1 MRSLDISIIIVNW
14 NTREILRDCLNSVH
28 EQTEG
33 ISFEVVVVDNASVDG
48 SAGMV
53 QEKFPQVILIENTEN
68 RGFAA
73 ANNQAIE
80 VAKGRYVLLLNSDTI
95 ILDNA
100 IAKTMK
106 FADENPDAA
115 LVGCKVLYP
124 DGRLQT
130 NCFMYPSALN
140 MFLSATYLSKL
151 LSRNRFFGRACM
163 EWWDYSDAREIE
175 VNTGCYSLVRREAID
190 QVGVM
195 DERYFVYGD
204 DADWCYRFKK
214 AGWKIMFTPEPQII
228 HYHGKTTKHKKREF
242 QLQLF
247 GSKLIFILLHRGR
260 MAFMLARLMTI
271 MFFALRIPYW
281 LVVALVKKKERKYAL
296 NAVGTYLIGAWYCLT
311 SWKKLLINGDVITL

>member
-1 MRSLDISIIIVNW
+1 MDVSIIIVAW
-14 NTREILRDCLNSVH
+14 NVRKLLYDCLESVF
-28 EQTEG
+28 EQTQG
-33 ISFEVVVVDNASVDG
+33 IEFEVIYVDNASEDG
-48 SAGMV
+48 SVEMV
-53 QEKFPQVILIENTEN
+53 RKEFPEVQIIENEEN
-68 RGFAA
+68 KGFIK

-80 VAKGRYVLLLNSDTI
+80 IAEARYILLLNSDTI

-130 NCFMYPSALN
+130 NCFMYPSAMN

-151 LSRNRFFGRACM
+151 FSCNRFFGRETM
-163 EWWDYSDAREIE
+163 EWWDYSDVREIE
-175 VNTGCYSLVRREAID
+175 ANTGCYSLVRREAID

-204 DADWCYRFKK
+204 DADWCCRFTK
-214 AGWKIMFTPEPQII
+214 AGWKVMFTPEPQII
-228 HYHGKTTKHKKREF
+228 HYHGQTTKSKKREF

-247 GSKLIFILLHRGR
+247 GSKLIFMLLHRGR
-260 MAFMLARLMTI
+260 IAFMLARLMMI
-271 MFFALRIPYW
+271 LYFVLRIPLW
-281 LVVALVKKKERKYAL
+281 LLVGLMKRNERKDAM
-296 NAVGTYLIGAWYCLT
+296 NTVGTYWLGAWFCLT
-311 SWKKLLINGDVITL
+311 NWKKLLMNEKELRGKL